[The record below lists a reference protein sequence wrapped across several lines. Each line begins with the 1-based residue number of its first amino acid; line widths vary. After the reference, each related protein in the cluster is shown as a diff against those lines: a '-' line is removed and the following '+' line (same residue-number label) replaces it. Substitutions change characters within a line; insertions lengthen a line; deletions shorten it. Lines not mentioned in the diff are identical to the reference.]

1 MKRWLKAGVWSAIF
15 TVLVAGVLWYL
26 FLPALNVKSVGT
38 WMFVITILVVF
49 GLSYEILGLCFGI
62 GDQGKNYGYVSG
74 RHPLKEGGSGY
85 RFGIYVLVIAAV
97 AGITMTVIGFFSGT
111 FFHAKKYAN
120 ILKVEEDCDFQEDL
134 VETLSTDAIAIM
146 DTNSARMLGNRKLGS
161 LSSLVSQYN
170 VSDSYSQIN
179 YQGTPVKVAT
189 LDYAGFFKYVK
200 NRKTGIPGYVLV
212 SPVDMSAQYVD
223 LEQNMKYVPSGH
235 FSDKLIRH
243 IRFGYPTAMIR
254 DIWFEIDEEGA
265 PYFVASVYDNTIG
278 LFGGTDIVGSIVVN
292 PVSGHMN
299 YYKVEDVPE
308 WVDIVYDG
316 DLLCEQYDYYGKLR
330 NGYWNSKFSAEGCK
344 VTTSDYGY
352 IAMDND
358 IWVYTGVTSVNSD
371 ASNIGFML
379 MNERTKESKFYTIA
393 GADEYSAMTAAQGE
407 VQQYGYVASFPS
419 LINVDGNA
427 TYIMVLKDS
436 GGLVKMYAAGN
447 AEQYNMV
454 TTASDQK
461 ECIEKYRRMMKT
473 GDPEASV
480 DEETGAAE
488 SVGNAENAGNAT
500 GTSNATE
507 GTLQPQPMIDPSLYE
522 DKTVVVSQL
531 KEIVVDGNTMLYL
544 LTEDGE
550 FYHAKYTD
558 VLEMMKVQPGDTV
571 DIKVYE
577 DMFLLK

>member
-1 MKRWLKAGVWSAIF
+1 M
-15 TVLVAGVLWYL
+15 
-26 FLPALNVKSVGT
+26 
-38 WMFVITILVVF
+38 
-49 GLSYEILGLCFGI
+49 
-62 GDQGKNYGYVSG
+62 
-74 RHPLKEGGSGY
+74 
-85 RFGIYVLVIAAV
+85 
-97 AGITMTVIGFFSGT
+97 
-111 FFHAKKYAN
+111 
-120 ILKVEEDCDFQEDL
+120 
-134 VETLSTDAIAIM
+134 ETLSTDAIAIM

-170 VSDSYSQIN
+170 VSDYYSQIN

-292 PVSGHMN
+292 PVSGDMN

-436 GGLVKMYAAGN
+436 GGLVKMYAAVN

>member
-1 MKRWLKAGVWSAIF
+1 
-15 TVLVAGVLWYL
+15 
-26 FLPALNVKSVGT
+26 
-38 WMFVITILVVF
+38 
-49 GLSYEILGLCFGI
+49 
-62 GDQGKNYGYVSG
+62 
-74 RHPLKEGGSGY
+74 
-85 RFGIYVLVIAAV
+85 
-97 AGITMTVIGFFSGT
+97 
-111 FFHAKKYAN
+111 
-120 ILKVEEDCDFQEDL
+120 
-134 VETLSTDAIAIM
+134 
-146 DTNSARMLGNRKLGS
+146 
-161 LSSLVSQYN
+161 
-170 VSDSYSQIN
+170 
-179 YQGTPVKVAT
+179 
-189 LDYAGFFKYVK
+189 
-200 NRKTGIPGYVLV
+200 
-212 SPVDMSAQYVD
+212 
-223 LEQNMKYVPSGH
+223 MKYVPSGH

-292 PVSGHMN
+292 PVSGDMK

-344 VTTSDYGY
+344 VTTDDYGY
-352 IAMDND
+352 IAMEND

-436 GGLVKMYAAGN
+436 GGLVKMYAAVN

-454 TTASDQK
+454 TTASNQK

-507 GTLQPQPMIDPSLYE
+507 GTLQPQPVIDPSLYE

-558 VLEMMKVQPGDTV
+558 VLEMMKVQPKDTIE
-571 DIKVYE
+571 IKVYE